1 MIGSLFLLSRQVTT
15 FQGALDCML
24 FEKKKRD
31 SSPEIATRKLQ

>member
-24 FEKKKRD
+24 FEKKKKG
-31 SSPEIATRKLQ
+31 IHHRK